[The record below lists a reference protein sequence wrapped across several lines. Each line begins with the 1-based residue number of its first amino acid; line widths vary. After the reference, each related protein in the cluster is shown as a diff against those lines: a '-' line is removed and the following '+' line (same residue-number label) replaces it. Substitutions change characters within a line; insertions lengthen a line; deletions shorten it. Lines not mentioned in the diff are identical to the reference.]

1 MIVHERKANAT
12 KIQDGAE
19 QLSNA
24 NARPCCRPHV
34 HLTQSKKAI
43 SPIHDCH
50 VQLLVVASRQEWH
63 CDRRKV
69 GGRLH
74 ALSRQ
79 WPPRRCG
86 CKRLHHTMDA
96 VGITRGES
104 SARQASADLCAKEEC
119 ALARKCVVETIS
131 ETRNTCERF
140 NRSEERTVMA
150 RSVR

>member
-1 MIVHERKANAT
+1 MVVHQRKANAT

-34 HLTQSKKAI
+34 HLTQRQEAVATVN
-43 SPIHDCH
+43 HRH
-50 VQLLVVASRQEWH
+50 VQLFVISTRQEWH
-63 CDRRKV
+63 RERRKI

-74 ALSRQ
+74 ALSRE

-86 CKRLHHTMDA
+86 CKRLHHAMDA

-104 SARQASADLCAKEEC
+104 SARQASANLCAKEER
-119 ALARKCVVETIS
+119 ALARKRVVETIS

-140 NRSEERTVMA
+140 NRGEERAVMG
-150 RSVR
+150 RSV